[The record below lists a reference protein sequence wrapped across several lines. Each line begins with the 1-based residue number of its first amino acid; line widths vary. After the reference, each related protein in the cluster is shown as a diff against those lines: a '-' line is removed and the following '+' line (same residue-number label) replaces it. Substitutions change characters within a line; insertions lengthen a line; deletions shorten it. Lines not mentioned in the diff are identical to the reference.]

1 MQTSKQERCVETA
14 GYITK
19 HKDQIIFGLLVIYVI
34 VLGIGV
40 IGELFNI
47 EWILNFPLFKL

>member
-1 MQTSKQERCVETA
+1 META